1 MCLQARTPDGAES
14 KELSRWLKRPRSAVL
29 MRRGQLI
36 SFSVQGMRVQEI
48 SSALHLHEEYIR
60 KLIRRYNEE
69 GLTALRTRA
78 HPGRAPTL
86 TPEDESVVV
95 EIAKMPP
102 RAFGQPFNQWSLRKL
117 TDCLVRRGMIPE
129 VSHVT
134 IGKVLDQHKVTYQ
147 RTRTWK
153 ESKDP
158 DLASKKNASKDSIRK
173 RRKTAS

>member
-1 MCLQARTPDGAES
+1 MCVHARTPNTAES
-14 KELSRWLKRPRSAVL
+14 KELGRWLKRPRSAVQ

-36 SFSVQGMRVQEI
+36 SFSAQGMRVQEI
-48 SSALHLHEEYIR
+48 STTLHLHEEYVR
-60 KLIRRYNEE
+60 QLIRQYNEE
-69 GLTALRTRA
+69 GLAALRTRA
-78 HPGRAPTL
+78 RSGRPPTL
-86 TPEDESVVV
+86 TAEDESVVV

-117 TDCLVRRGMIPE
+117 TDCLVGRGMIPK

-153 ESKDP
+153 ESNDP
-158 DLASKKNASKDSIRK
+158 DFASKKNASTDSTRG
-173 RRKTAS
+173 RRKTRS